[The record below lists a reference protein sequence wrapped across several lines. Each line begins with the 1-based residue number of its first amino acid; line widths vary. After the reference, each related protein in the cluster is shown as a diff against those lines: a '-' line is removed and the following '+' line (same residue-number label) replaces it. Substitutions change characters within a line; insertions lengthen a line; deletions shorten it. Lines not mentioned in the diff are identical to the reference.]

1 MAATVQF
8 DHIYHG
14 FQPDAGKFRIATS
27 GMAWKGQDSDG
38 VIAMPSADIK
48 WAQWIRVA
56 RNFQLRVGMRD
67 HRKEKFDGFM
77 REDHDKLAKL
87 LKDHFGITLE
97 SREVAF
103 KGWNWG
109 VTDFQGEDLAF
120 IVQEKVAF
128 ELPLRHVA
136 NSNIAGRTEVSLE
149 FANPSGGGRGSK
161 GLGDEMMEIRFH
173 VPGTQ
178 KSKATGSDA
187 GSQKSDD
194 EEDEVSAAQVF
205 HDTIK
210 EKAELGQVSGDLI
223 LSFEEILVLTPRG
236 RYDMDMSHD
245 FLRLRGKTYDYKI
258 MYNSISK
265 LFLLPKDD
273 QRVLFILGLNTP
285 IRQGQTRYQYLVMQF
300 SREEEITAELN
311 MPEEEVAKYDRLK
324 KNYEDP
330 TFEVVSSVFRA
341 LAKKKII
348 GAGSFQ
354 SRDGHPGIKA
364 NLKAIQGDLFLL
376 EKYIFFVSKSPS
388 LVEIADIH
396 QIVFSRVGAGMGA
409 AAARTFDLKIITKS
423 GPEHT
428 FTSIN
433 KEEHESVDA
442 YLKDKKIKI
451 KTEMVPDVEMM
462 LAAGVGDDDDDDEMQ
477 SIDSD
482 EDEPRKSKPS
492 KRGDDDDSEDDE
504 DFEAS
509 GSDSGSP
516 SDSESDDSGAATASD
531 ASGDLAITEELKK
544 TSKSKG
550 KAADKGTKKKKKSSP
565 SKKAAEESDADDD
578 DNDDVDDDEK
588 GSSSKKKATAPK
600 PKPKPKPKKKSDDE
614 MEIDV
619 DDSEKPKLKPKTKPK
634 TKAKE
639 EDGMD
644 IDEDRPKPKPKPKP
658 KAKASAKDGVDEV
671 EPPKKK
677 LKTSD

>member
-8 DHIYHG
+8 DHVYHG
-14 FQPDAGKFRIATS
+14 LSPDAGKFRVATS
-27 GMAWKGQDSDG
+27 GMAWKGSDSDG
-38 VIAMPSADIK
+38 VIAMPSAEIK

-77 REDHDKLAKL
+77 REDHDKLANL
-87 LKDHFGITLE
+87 LKNHFGITLE
-97 SREVAF
+97 TREVAL

-109 VTDFQGEDLAF
+109 VTDFQGQDLAF
-120 IVQEKVAF
+120 VVQDKVAF

-149 FANPSGGGRGSK
+149 FANPSGGSRK
-161 GLGDEMMEIRFH
+161 GLGDEMVEIRFH

-178 KSKATGSDA
+178 KSKNTGSDA
-187 GSQKSDD
+187 GSTKSDD
-194 EEDEVSAAQVF
+194 EEDDVSAAQVF

-236 RYDMDMSHD
+236 RYDMDMSHEY
-245 FLRLRGKTYDYKI
+245 LRLRGKTYDYKI
-258 MYNSISK
+258 LYNSISK

-376 EKYIFFVSKSPS
+376 EKYIFFVSKSP
-388 LVEIADIH
+388 LLIEIADIH
-396 QIVFSRVGAGMGA
+396 QVVFSRVGASMGA
-409 AAARTFDLKIITKS
+409 AAARTFDLKITTKS

-451 KTEMVPDVEMM
+451 KTEMMPDVEMM
-462 LAAGVGDDDDDDEMQ
+462 LAAGGDDDEDDEMQ

-482 EDEPRKSKPS
+482 DDRGKSKPS
-492 KRGDDDDSEDDE
+492 KRGGDDEDSEEDE

-509 GSDSGSP
+509 ASDSGSP
-516 SDSESDDSGAATASD
+516 SDSDSDDSGAATASD

-544 TSKSKG
+544 KSKG
-550 KAADKGTKKKKKSSP
+550 KGKAAAGGAKKSP
-565 SKKAAEESDADDD
+565 KKKAAAKASEGSDADDD
-578 DNDDVDDDEK
+578 DDDR
-588 GSSSKKKATAPK
+588 AK
-600 PKPKPKPKKKSDDE
+600 PKPK
-614 MEIDV
+614 V
-619 DDSEKPKLKPKTKPK
+619 
-634 TKAKE
+634 KAKE
-639 EDGMD
+639 EDGMEV
-644 IDEDRPKPKPKPKP
+644 DEDKPKPKSKPKP
-658 KAKASAKDGVDEV
+658 KLKATPGKDGDEA